1 MSDIANNLNFASTIR
16 EHLESIKFSH
26 TIFAL
31 PFAIIAALLARNG
44 SSPSASEFAFIILAM
59 IGARTWAMSVNRAVD
74 AHIDAQNPRTKN
86 RSLPSGRLLSKQV
99 WLAAALGAGVFTL
112 SAAMLSKTALWCS
125 PVILVILASYS
136 YTKRFTF
143 FCHYWLGLCLGLAP
157 LGAWVALQNEIS
169 PNIFLL
175 SCAICFWVSGF
186 DIIYALQDQD
196 FDRSLNLH
204 SIPAKF
210 GTKIS
215 LYIARFS
222 HALAAVLF
230 FIFGNLFH
238 LGIPYFLGVSVAVL
252 LMIYEHWLVRKGDLK
267 NINMAFFNLNGW
279 IAVLLLTST
288 CLSLFLNR

>member
-1 MSDIANNLNFASTIR
+1 MSESANNFAFVSTMH

-31 PFAIIAALLARNG
+31 PFAVIATLLARKG
-44 SSPSASEFAFIILAM
+44 STPSPLEFTFIILAM

-99 WLAAALGAGVFTL
+99 WLTASLGAVVFIL
-112 SAAMLSKTALWCS
+112 SAAMLSQTAFWCS
-125 PVILVILASYS
+125 PVILIILGVYS

-169 PNIFLL
+169 SKILLL

-186 DIIYALQDQD
+186 DIIYALQDQE
-196 FDRSLNLH
+196 FDKSMNLH

-210 GTKIS
+210 GTQNS
-215 LYIARFS
+215 LLIARLS

-279 IAVLLLTST
+279 IAVLLLSST